1 MAWTPPLLG
10 MVCAIVSTFN
20 LYCPPFPW
28 NDNKLKWNGL
38 LHWTTLSSY
47 QNGVME
53 KILYLFIYYFV
64 FSLTRFS
71 ISKCIHT
78 LPCMLFFPCHVNP
91 ITLRITI
98 VHFSS
103 HASHSSICLSIW
115 PLLGHNSLFY
125 CVVLYFFDFRF
136 ARLWPLS
143 FALKYFDCYNGESIC
158 LSFYSRVRGKA
169 QNLRK

>member
-91 ITLRITI
+91 ITLRIAI

-125 CVVLYFFDFRF
+125 CVVLCVFSILDLQGYDLWALPWSTLIVIMGSLF
-136 ARLWPLS
+136 AYLFIP
-143 FALKYFDCYNGESIC
+143 G
-158 LSFYSRVRGKA
+158 
-169 QNLRK
+169 